1 MWEQPDPSCRVCSVR
16 AGAAPAA
23 TLTSPEARR
32 VGAELEG
39 RHQGTTTPAEAE
51 TARAVWR
58 YMVRVVVK
66 APFDVTAFLRED
78 RRPAQV
84 ASVSAAGT
92 PLLGSLWFVFERERF
107 WFSSAATAPLPRAA
121 QHGSSVAVIVDD
133 FDPPASIRQVRVRG
147 RAQIERHDSSVV
159 LRIYQ
164 RYLGA
169 DVEEW
174 PPFFRSRVDLTDGWV
189 LWSVHPDTGLAV
201 TFPGFEERS
210 YRWGRNGDAPFT

>member
-1 MWEQPDPSCRVCSVR
+1 MWEQPGPSCCVCSVR

-92 PLLGSLWFVFERERF
+92 PLLGPE
-107 WFSSAATAPLPRAA
+107 
-121 QHGSSVAVIVDD
+121 G
-133 FDPPASIRQVRVRG
+133 PPAAAVAALAGLLLRVSRLADDLPEITELELSPVIAGPGDMRVAGARIRISP
-147 RAQIERHDSSVV
+147 AQPQDPF
-159 LRIYQ
+159 LR
-164 RYLGA
+164 RL
-169 DVEEW
+169 
-174 PPFFRSRVDLTDGWV
+174 R
-189 LWSVHPDTGLAV
+189 
-201 TFPGFEERS
+201 
-210 YRWGRNGDAPFT
+210 

>member
-1 MWEQPDPSCRVCSVR
+1 VR
-16 AGAAPAA
+16 G
-23 TLTSPEARR
+23 
-32 VGAELEG
+32 
-39 RHQGTTTPAEAE
+39 
-51 TARAVWR
+51 ARAVWR

-66 APFDVTAFLRED
+66 VPFDVTAFLRED

-92 PLLGSLWFVFERERF
+92 PLLGSLWFLFERERF

-121 QHGSSVAVIVDD
+121 QHGAPVAVIVDD

-147 RAQIERHDSSVV
+147 RAQIERHDSAVV

-174 PPFFRSRVDLTDGWV
+174 PPFFRSRVDQTDGWV

-210 YRWGRNGDAPFT
+210 YRWDRNGDAPFT